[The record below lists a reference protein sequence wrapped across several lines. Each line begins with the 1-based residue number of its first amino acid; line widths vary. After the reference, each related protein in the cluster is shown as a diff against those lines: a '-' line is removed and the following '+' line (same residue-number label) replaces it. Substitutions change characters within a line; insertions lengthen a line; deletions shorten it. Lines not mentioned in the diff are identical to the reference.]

1 MHEIQFTEGAAEE
14 LIRKVKEDEKQAEK
28 HYKEK
33 KDKGDVRKTDKG
45 YTMGIKRKSV

>member
-33 KDKGDVRKTDKG
+33 KDKGDVRKTDKE
-45 YTMGIKRKSV
+45 K